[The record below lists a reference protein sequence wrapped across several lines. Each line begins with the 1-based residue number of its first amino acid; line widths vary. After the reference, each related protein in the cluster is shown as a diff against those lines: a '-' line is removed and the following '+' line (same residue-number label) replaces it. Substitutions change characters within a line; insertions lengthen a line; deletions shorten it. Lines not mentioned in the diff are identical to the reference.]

1 MVSFSDTYVKNK
13 KSTKSRHEEYEGGG
27 FGLRISPNGLKTWIY
42 RYKIGGVTSK
52 LTLGHYPNLS
62 LADAR
67 QRFNEL
73 RGLRMDGTDPK
84 YVIEQEEQQK
94 NNTVAQLS
102 WAWFTG
108 YAEKSRKQPEHLK
121 RQVDV
126 DIIPLLGRMT
136 LDKIQTR
143 DIARALDKI
152 VKRAPVHANRVLS
165 TIKQIFTYGTSR
177 GDLEHNPARDIRSRD
192 IGGQEK
198 ARERVLTMAE
208 IKKLWLFLDNGK
220 HEISLQIKN
229 AIKIVL
235 LTGVRSA
242 ELRLAQWAEFSFDD
256 SLWTIPAEH
265 SKAGMI
271 SKIHLSSQVKEL
283 LLELKDA
290 SHSDFVLSNVAGNAP
305 LSVNAIPRAINR
317 AQERIGIA
325 QWRAHDLRRTFATQ
339 LGESLRVDA
348 VVIEKC
354 LGHKLPK
361 IMATYNK
368 NEMLHERKEALNR
381 WAQHIENLVT
391 EENVIPFEQAI

>member
-1 MVSFSDTYVKNK
+1 M
-13 KSTKSRHEEYEGGG
+13 
-27 FGLRISPNGLKTWIY
+27 
-42 RYKIGGVTSK
+42 
-52 LTLGHYPNLS
+52 
-62 LADAR
+62 A
-67 QRFNEL
+67 
-73 RGLRMDGTDPK
+73 
-84 YVIEQEEQQK
+84 
-94 NNTVAQLS
+94 
-102 WAWFTG
+102 
-108 YAEKSRKQPEHLK
+108 
-121 RQVDV
+121 
-126 DIIPLLGRMT
+126 

-143 DIARALDKI
+143 DIARALDMI

-208 IKKLWLFLDNGK
+208 IKKLWLFLDSEK
-220 HEISLQIKN
+220 HDISLQIKN

-242 ELRLAQWAEFSFDD
+242 ELRLAQWDEFNFDD

-265 SKAGMI
+265 SKAEI
-271 SKIHLSSQVKEL
+271 TSKIHLSPQVKAL
-283 LLELKDA
+283 LLELKNV
-290 SHSDFVLSNVAGNAP
+290 SYSSFVLSNVEGNAA

-317 AQERIGIA
+317 IQERVGVP

-368 NEMLHERKEALNR
+368 NEMLQDRKDALNE
-381 WAQHIENLVT
+381 WAKYVENLVT
-391 EENVIPFEQAI
+391 NFNVVSLENAV